1 MSDVLLS
8 QAEGEPIPLHL
19 VAEAELEAFLAGQ
32 PPLVARMAALSD
44 FKAKAGQVLAVP
56 GETNGKGLA
65 VFGLGA
71 KARAD
76 GMAFRALPA
85 KLPAGDYRII
95 AAPEGVALETIA
107 LAWAL
112 GAYGFGRYRQKPA
125 DPKPRLVVEGVDL
138 AETLNLAQACALARD
153 LVNTPANDMGPVQL
167 EMAARE
173 IAETFGGSISVV
185 AGDDLLTENYP
196 AVHAVGRAAD
206 PKRAPRMIEIGW
218 NGAGAETRP

>member
-19 VAEAELEAFLAGQ
+19 VAEADLDAFLAGR
-32 PPLVARMAALSD
+32 PPLAARMAALAD

-56 GETNGKGLA
+56 GETNGSGLA
-65 VFGLGA
+65 IFGLGA

-85 KLPAGDYRII
+85 KLPAGDYRIV
-95 AAPEGVALETIA
+95 AAPDGVGLETIA

-112 GAYGFGRYRQKPA
+112 GAYRFDRYRQKPA
-125 DPKPRLVVEGVDL
+125 DPRPRLVVEGANL

-153 LVNTPANDMGPVQL
+153 LVNTPANDMGPVQV

-173 IAETFGGSISVV
+173 IAETFG
-185 AGDDLLTENYP
+185 ADDLR
-196 AVHAVGRAAD
+196 GRRRRSAD
-206 PKRAPRMIEIGW
+206 GKLSGGARGGPRS
-218 NGAGAETRP
+218 